1 MRSRVALVLV
11 FIAGYLLVAWFL
23 AHPPG
28 SQLPQATRET
38 LANAACPSPPRVT
51 RGEMPL
57 QTPVPAGLAL
67 PPLAESTLTPLAG
80 FSVEA
85 RVLRRENYY
94 FDAGARF
101 SPTDL
106 ALGWGRMRENAVL
119 DQLAISQGSRFFSY
133 RWRDQPPIPPPE
145 IVRSA
150 SNMHIIPASEE
161 VASALDAVE
170 AGDNLRIDGWLVRI
184 DREDGWHWVSS
195 LRRDDSGDGACELI
209 YACTI
214 TRE

>member
-1 MRSRVALVLV
+1 MRSRGALLLV

-28 SQLPQATRET
+28 SQVSPATRAALT
-38 LANAACPSPPRVT
+38 HAACPLPPRVV
-51 RGEMPL
+51 RGEAPL
-57 QTPVPAGLAL
+57 QSPTPAGLAL

-94 FDAGARF
+94 LDAGAKF

-106 ALGWGRMRENAVL
+106 ALGWGRMREDAVL
-119 DQLAISQGSRFFSY
+119 DKLAISQGGRFFSY
-133 RWRDQPPIPPPE
+133 RWRDQPPIPPSE

-150 SNMHIIPASEE
+150 SNMHIIPASED
-161 VASALDAVE
+161 VARALESIE

-184 DREDGWHWVSS
+184 DRKDGWHWVSS

-209 YACTI
+209 YACAI